1 MEALYEPTVL
11 ERVKQLG
18 FLPPPRDWDIAQC
31 DAFVVRQRDDW
42 TRYIKLAK
50 IEPQ

>member
-1 MEALYEPTVL
+1 ML

-18 FLPPPRDWDIAQC
+18 FLPPPKEWDIAKC
-31 DAFVVRQRDDW
+31 DAFVVREREDW